1 MPFGLTVTDY
11 PRREE
16 VFARTV
22 APNYQPGKALP
33 DDVLQGGRGDIF
45 GASHDG
51 FFDTHFSQRVSDQD
65 SSQ

>member
-51 FFDTHFSQRVSDQD
+51 FLTPTLASE
-65 SSQ
+65 